1 MNAQK
6 CENRIDEEYNKTI
19 EAFNNMEIGS
29 EEFNEYG
36 LDFSLV
42 EANTFNDQPE
52 PYYRYQLSWG
62 GPSEEFR
69 IFEGGRAEYWFMDWF
84 DGASRECTNEP
95 IIKEII
101 NFFEDVGLI
110 DWAALIP
117 ERCENCGEIISPETG
132 FYCDECRPYNV
143 EITLNDL
150 SRDEVIEA
158 LEGIIEAVKDESENL
173 INVDD
178 DDIYIEEAE

>member
-69 IFEGGRAEYWFMDWF
+69 IYEGGAVEFWFMDWF
-84 DGASRECTNEP
+84 DGAGIDVTNEP
-95 IIKEII
+95 IVKELVE
-101 NFFEDVGLI
+101 FFDEVGLI
-110 DWAALIP
+110 DWNELIP
-117 ERCENCGEIISPETG
+117 ARCMKCDDIISPDEGPLCDDCKEYELEILSMTG
-132 FYCDECRPYNV
+132 TKE
-143 EITLNDL
+143 EL
-150 SRDEVIEA
+150 IEE
-158 LEGIIEAVKDESENL
+158 LEGIIEDLKMSGTCDRPEYE
-173 INVDD
+173 I
-178 DDIYIEEAE
+178 IEVEA